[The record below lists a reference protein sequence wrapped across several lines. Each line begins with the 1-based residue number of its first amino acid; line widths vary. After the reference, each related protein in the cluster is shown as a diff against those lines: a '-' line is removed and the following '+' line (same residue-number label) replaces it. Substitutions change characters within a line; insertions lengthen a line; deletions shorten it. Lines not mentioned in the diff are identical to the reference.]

1 MWANEYERIKILA
14 QEMVKAQQEQA
25 EARSYTPVREAKPP
39 KPKPQSKFKAGSQ
52 EWFKALPEPPSLV
65 DQIAAGAICMRTMG
79 QSVPKPKLPRR
90 PRWVRRGY

>member
-65 DQIAAGAICMRTMG
+65 DQIAAGAICMRTTRSRSCRDVRAG
-79 QSVPKPKLPRR
+79 RDGAINLR
-90 PRWVRRGY
+90 P